1 MKNLLPFIFCGLSI
15 GCYSQVNTVMPPE
28 ADLFYNNAI
37 QTIKPQ
43 IKNAIEK
50 NANNLKGK
58 KMNPDSLSSVL
69 RADRAL
75 KGRTQQDIEA
85 ITILIMIQVS
95 KNADADLKE
104 LVMNIQKNNS
114 KDSSA
119 NNADSINVENILNN
133 KSEIAAK
140 VSLLMK
146 KLSISQN
153 IVLDHLRY

>member
-1 MKNLLPFIFCGLSI
+1 
-15 GCYSQVNTVMPPE
+15 
-28 ADLFYNNAI
+28 
-37 QTIKPQ
+37 
-43 IKNAIEK
+43 
-50 NANNLKGK
+50 
-58 KMNPDSLSSVL
+58 MNPDSLSSVL

-119 NNADSINVENILNN
+119 NNGDSINVENILNN

>member
-1 MKNLLPFIFCGLSI
+1 
-15 GCYSQVNTVMPPE
+15 
-28 ADLFYNNAI
+28 
-37 QTIKPQ
+37 
-43 IKNAIEK
+43 
-50 NANNLKGK
+50 
-58 KMNPDSLSSVL
+58 MNPDSLSSVL

>member
-1 MKNLLPFIFCGLSI
+1 
-15 GCYSQVNTVMPPE
+15 
-28 ADLFYNNAI
+28 
-37 QTIKPQ
+37 
-43 IKNAIEK
+43 
-50 NANNLKGK
+50 
-58 KMNPDSLSSVL
+58 MNPDSLSSVL

-85 ITILIMIQVS
+85 ITILIMMQVS

-119 NNADSINVENILNN
+119 NNGDSINVENILNN

-140 VSLLMK
+140 DSLLMK